1 MAFLSIKK
9 GNKAQKVSFLD
20 QGSCLQEGMRLN
32 MKTAIIV
39 LNYNDYKNTKK
50 YVEIIKEY
58 KNIDKIV
65 VVDNLSPNDDY
76 EKLLELK
83 SDKIIVLQ
91 SEKNGGYSYGNNY
104 GIRYLDSL
112 NEKIDNIIISNPDV
126 YVTEEAIQKCI
137 DELNA
142 NEKTAIVAPCM
153 RYSDNKIARRSSWKI
168 RTYFRDVIH
177 STRLLELLFYG
188 VLRNGEY
195 SKNDYEKNKLK
206 VECIAGS
213 FFIIKH
219 DIFKEIGYF
228 DENVFLFYE
237 EDILG
242 AKLKKLGYD
251 IYSLNDISFIHY
263 ESRTINKTFSAYR
276 KLQVLNRSKL
286 YFQREYNHINCFQ
299 VAFLK
304 LLFAFRN
311 LEMSVEILLRK
322 LLKK

>member
-1 MAFLSIKK
+1 
-9 GNKAQKVSFLD
+9 
-20 QGSCLQEGMRLN
+20 

-50 YVEIIKEY
+50 YVETIREY

-65 VVDNLSPNDDY
+65 VVDNLSPNHDY

-83 SDKIIVLQ
+83 NDKIIVLQ

-104 GIRYLDSL
+104 GIKYLDSQ

-126 YVTEEAIQKCI
+126 YVTEESIQRCI
-137 DELNA
+137 DELNID
-142 NEKTAIVAPCM
+142 EKTAVVAPCM

-168 RTYFRDVIH
+168 RTYLRDVIH

-195 SKNDYEKNKLK
+195 SKSDYQNKKLK

-213 FFIIKH
+213 FFLIKH

-251 IYSLNDISFIHY
+251 IYSLNDISFMHY

-276 KLQVLNRSKL
+276 KLQVLNKSKL
-286 YFQREYNHINCFQ
+286 YFQKEYNHINGIQ
-299 VAFLK
+299 VALLK
-304 LLFAFRN
+304 ILFVIRN
-311 LEMSVEILLRK
+311 LEMPIEIFMRRLLRK
-322 LLKK
+322 

>member
-1 MAFLSIKK
+1 
-9 GNKAQKVSFLD
+9 
-20 QGSCLQEGMRLN
+20 

-65 VVDNLSPNDDY
+65 VVDNLSPNGDY

-83 SDKIIVLQ
+83 SDKIIVLK

-104 GIRYLDSL
+104 GIKYLDSQ

-126 YVTEEAIQKCI
+126 YVTEDSIQKCL
-137 DELNA
+137 DELNS
-142 NEKTAIVAPCM
+142 NEKTAVVAPCM
-153 RYSDNKIARRSSWKI
+153 RYSDNKIARRSSWKM

-177 STRLLELLFYG
+177 STRLFELLFYP

-195 SKNDYEKNKLK
+195 SSNDYKNNKLK

-242 AKLKKLGYD
+242 SKLKKLGYD
-251 IYSLNDISFIHY
+251 IFSLNDISFTHY
-263 ESRTINKTFSAYR
+263 ESRTINKAFSAYR
-276 KLQVLNRSKL
+276 KLKVLNESKL
-286 YFQREYNHINCFQ
+286 YFQKEYNHINYLQ

-304 LLFAFRN
+304 FLFFIRRI
-311 LEMSVEILLRK
+311 EMPIEFFVRK
-322 LLKK
+322 LIKK

>member
-1 MAFLSIKK
+1 
-9 GNKAQKVSFLD
+9 
-20 QGSCLQEGMRLN
+20 

-50 YVEIIKEY
+50 YVETIKEY

-76 EKLLELK
+76 EKLLDLK

-91 SEKNGGYSYGNNY
+91 SERNGGYSYGNNY
-104 GIRYLDSL
+104 GIKYLDSQ

-126 YVTEEAIQKCI
+126 YITEESIQKCL
-137 DELNA
+137 DELNS

-153 RYSDNKIARRSSWKI
+153 RYSNNKIARRSSWKI

-177 STRLLELLFYG
+177 STRLLEILFYG

-195 SKNDYEKNKLK
+195 SKRDFQNNKLK

-219 DIFKEIGYF
+219 DIFSKIGYF

-242 AKLKKLGYD
+242 AKLKKLGYE
-251 IYSLNDISFIHY
+251 IYSLNDISFTHY
-263 ESRTINKTFSAYR
+263 ESRTINKTLSAYR
-276 KLQVLNRSKL
+276 KLQVLNKSKL
-286 YFQREYNHINCFQ
+286 YFQKAYNHINSLQ

-304 LLFAFRN
+304 FLFAIRN
-311 LEMSVEILLRK
+311 FEMLIEILIRR
-322 LLKK
+322 LLNR